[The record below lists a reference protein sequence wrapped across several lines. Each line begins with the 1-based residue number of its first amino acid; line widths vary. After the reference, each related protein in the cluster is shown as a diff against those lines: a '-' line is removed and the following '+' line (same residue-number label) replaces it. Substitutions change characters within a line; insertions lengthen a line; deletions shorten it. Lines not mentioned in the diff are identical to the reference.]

1 MLTEISSPQNQRVKE
16 VAKLNKRRT
25 RDERGVTLI
34 EGERECTRALHQ
46 GIVPLEA
53 YLCPPLLSAESI
65 ALQQRLAELDAAG
78 RTRLFQV
85 TPEVFARL
93 AYRAESGG
101 VLLVIPYLTTTL
113 EALTLV
119 PSPCYA
125 VIEGVEK
132 PGNLGAILRTA
143 DAAGVD
149 GVIVCHA
156 PDRPATDLHNPNV
169 VRASLGALFSVP
181 VAEASSAE
189 AIAWLQERRVAIVA
203 ATPDATLLYTDAQ
216 LTGPVAIAM
225 GSEALGL
232 SDAWLSAAGQRVVI
246 PMHGIIDSLNLA
258 TSTALLLYEVIRQRS
273 AGRGVRSGEC
283 GVENRV

>member
-1 MLTEISSPQNQRVKE
+1 MPTEISSLQNQRVKE
-16 VAKLNKRRT
+16 IAKLTKRPT
-25 RDERGVTLI
+25 RDVRRVTLI
-34 EGERECTRALHQ
+34 EGERECTRALQQ
-46 GIVPLEA
+46 GMVPLEA
-53 YLCPPLLSAESI
+53 YLCPSLLGMESI
-65 ALQQRLAELDAAG
+65 ALRQRLAELESAG
-78 RTRLFQV
+78 RTRLFHV

-101 VLLVIPYLTTTL
+101 ILLVIPYLAS
-113 EALTLV
+113 ALAALPLT
-119 PSPCYA
+119 PNPCYA

-189 AIAWLQERRVAIVA
+189 AIAWLQAQGVAIVA
-203 ATPDATLLYTDAQ
+203 ATPDATLPYTAAH
-216 LTGPVAIAM
+216 LAGAVAIAM
-225 GSEALGL
+225 GSEAFGL
-232 SDAWLSAAGQRVVI
+232 SQAWLSAADQRVVI
-246 PMHGIIDSLNLA
+246 PMHGIVDSLNVA
-258 TSTALLLYEVIRQRS
+258 TSTALLLYEVVRQRG
-273 AGRGVRSGEC
+273 AGR
-283 GVENRV
+283 